1 GIVAPAKAGAAF
13 LAYVFDKRVIDGA
26 VNGLGH
32 ITSLA
37 ASKGRRV
44 QTGLVRTYAL
54 TFLAG
59 VVGVLLFLAVRS

>member
-1 GIVAPAKAGAAF
+1 
-13 LAYVFDKRVIDGA
+13 VFDKRVIDA
-26 VNGLGH
+26 SVNGLGH
-32 ITSLA
+32 VTSLL
-37 ASKGRRV
+37 ASKGRKV